1 MCICLPEWSL
11 RPLGQ
16 ENGISLWSEVREL
29 PHRANRDSI
38 FLAAEF
44 VIHSVLVETLGLLSG
59 FSFFLL
65 GTLPSSCWALF
76 DHGTRAL
83 PPSQEGPGSCGWS
96 LPYKGVNSSSYVS
109 GKKNVQIALSE
120 RMENNPNQISFF
132 GSFWGW
138 DNLR

>member
-29 PHRANRDSI
+29 PHRANGDYIFLGDSI

-65 GTLPSSCWALF
+65 GTLPPWDEGTAALTGRTGLLWLVF
-76 DHGTRAL
+76 AL
-83 PPSQEGPGSCGWS
+83 QRC
-96 LPYKGVNSSSYVS
+96 
-109 GKKNVQIALSE
+109 Q
-120 RMENNPNQISFF
+120 Q
-132 GSFWGW
+132 
-138 DNLR
+138 

>member
-65 GTLPSSCWALF
+65 GTLLPWDEGSAALT
-76 DHGTRAL
+76 GRTRLLWLVFAL
-83 PPSQEGPGSCGWS
+83 QRC
-96 LPYKGVNSSSYVS
+96 
-109 GKKNVQIALSE
+109 Q
-120 RMENNPNQISFF
+120 Q
-132 GSFWGW
+132 
-138 DNLR
+138 